1 MAAGNKKVG
10 IFFGTSTGNTENA
23 AYTIAS
29 ELGDIADG
37 PFEIDE
43 FAGSVAKKFD
53 EYDALIVG
61 TPTWN
66 TGADS
71 ERSGTGWDEMYYG
84 EMQELKIQGRHVA
97 VFGQGDSVSY
107 GENYADATGE
117 LHDVFEDLG
126 CKMYGYISQ
135 DGYLHEASKSI
146 RGDKFC
152 GLLLDD
158 VNQDDLTEDRIKSW
172 VTQLHDEGF
181 LMSTGASTATP
192 EVTSEPS
199 TTASTDVSAMDAEL
213 AALAEENARLR
224 EMLDKSSRLLE
235 ETIVESTGKDE
246 SGFVPHLNPKTGRTI
261 WTSPN
266 GKSCYFTS
274 SSLFP

>member
-1 MAAGNKKVG
+1 MTSQKVRV
-10 IFFGTSTGNTENA
+10 ISKQNSHHQRYLF
-23 AYTIAS
+23 I
-29 ELGDIADG
+29 
-37 PFEIDE
+37 
-43 FAGSVAKKFD
+43 
-53 EYDALIVG
+53 
-61 TPTWN
+61 
-66 TGADS
+66 
-71 ERSGTGWDEMYYG
+71 
-84 EMQELKIQGRHVA
+84 
-97 VFGQGDSVSY
+97 
-107 GENYADATGE
+107 
-117 LHDVFEDLG
+117 LHD
-126 CKMYGYISQ
+126 
-135 DGYLHEASKSI
+135 
-146 RGDKFC
+146 DKRFP
-152 GLLLDD
+152 
-158 VNQDDLTEDRIKSW
+158 QLTFSLPIIDRIKSW

-235 ETIVESTGKDE
+235 ETIVESTGKDK

-261 WTSPN
+261 WTSPD